1 MDDPAGLDRS
11 HRYIGVMDDP
21 GRVAVPIDEE
31 SDVVALLGCGIADA
45 AGELSGRPVVVVR
58 VHDRDQLARVAA
70 LVSTLPCVTVA
81 VAERA
86 LPATPGFDVYL
97 CEESGPPAPWVGCPE
112 GVLDRTTRIVD
123 AVIAGPRAS
132 LVLCQLL
139 RFSGQLPVLDG
150 LVAESL
156 AYAALQGGR
165 EHRLWLERRDQRPVT
180 PEPAAEEPPVLL
192 ERRGD
197 ELTITLHRPD
207 IHNAFSAAM
216 RDSLVEGLQVALV
229 DPTITSVVLVGA
241 GASFC
246 SGGDLREFGTVG
258 DPSLGHVV
266 RTTRSPPYLL
276 DQLATRCTARV
287 HGACVGAGIEL
298 AAFAGM
304 VTATPDARFE
314 LPEVGMGLIPGSGG
328 TVSIPRR
335 IGAARTAYLA
345 LAGTWLDAE
354 EAASWGLIDDI
365 L

>member
-1 MDDPAGLDRS
+1 MDDLE
-11 HRYIGVMDDP
+11 
-21 GRVAVPIDEE
+21 RVAVPIDEE
-31 SDVVALLGCGIADA
+31 SDLVALLSCGIADA
-45 AGELSGRPVVVVR
+45 VGELSERPILVVR
-58 VHDRDQLARVAA
+58 VHDRDQLVRVAA

-81 VAERA
+81 VAGRA
-86 LPATPGFDVYL
+86 LPAAPGFDVYL
-97 CEESGPPAPWVGCPE
+97 CEESVPPAPWVGCSD
-112 GVLDRTTRIVD
+112 GTLDRARRIID
-123 AVIAGPRAS
+123 TVIAGPRAS

-139 RFSGQLPVLDG
+139 RFSGQLSVLDG

-165 EHRLWLERRDQRPVT
+165 EHRRWLERRELRPVT
-180 PEPAAEEPPVLL
+180 PEPAVEEPPVLL
-192 ERRGD
+192 ERKGD
-197 ELTITLHRPD
+197 ELTITLNRPA

-216 RDSLVEGLQVALV
+216 RDSLVEGLRVALV
-229 DPTITSVVLVGA
+229 DPSITSIVLVGA

-258 DPSLGHVV
+258 DPSLGHMV

-276 DQLATRCTARV
+276 AQLASRSTAHV
-287 HGACVGAGIEL
+287 HGSCVGAGIEL

-304 VTATPDARFE
+304 VTATPDATFT

-345 LAGTWLDAE
+345 LAGTSLDAE

-365 L
+365 RQS

>member
-1 MDDPAGLDRS
+1 MDDPR
-11 HRYIGVMDDP
+11 
-21 GRVAVPIDEE
+21 RVAVPIDEE
-31 SDVVALLGCGIADA
+31 SDVVALLGCGISDA
-45 AGELSGRPVVVVR
+45 FGEFSERPVVVVR
-58 VHDRDQLARVAA
+58 VHDRDQLTRVAA
-70 LVSTLPCVTVA
+70 LVSTLPCVTIA

-86 LPATPGFDVYL
+86 LPAAPGFDVYL
-97 CEESGPPAPWVGCPE
+97 CEESGPPAPWVGCPD
-112 GVLDRTTRIVD
+112 GVHDQTHRIID
-123 AVIAGPRAS
+123 TVIAGPRAS

-139 RFSGQLPVLDG
+139 RFSVQLSVLDG

-165 EHRLWLERRDQRPVT
+165 EHRLWLERRGLRPVT
-180 PEPAAEEPPVLL
+180 PEPAPDDPPVLL

-216 RDSLVEGLQVALV
+216 RDSLVEGLRVALV
-229 DPTITSVVLVGA
+229 DPTITSIVLAGA

-276 DQLATRCTARV
+276 DQLASRCTARV

-298 AAFAGM
+298 AAFAGT
-304 VTATPDARFE
+304 VLATADARFK

-328 TVSIPRR
+328 TVSVPRR
-335 IGAARTAYLA
+335 IGAARTAFLA
-345 LAGTWLDAE
+345 LAGTSLDAE

-365 L
+365 R